1 MTASRAQQ
9 AEETRRTILKTASRM
24 FTELGYDA
32 TSMQAIADE
41 LGLTKSAVCCHFP
54 DKREVLFAIAR
65 RTARQYAAM
74 LNSVSRLP
82 SGPVRVNAM
91 IEQYVDLTVANRE
104 MQIQRRTDPGIRRE
118 MEAAGTVETLRR
130 RGLEVLFGTS
140 PAPAQRIAYYLVVD
154 FEHIL
159 DGLRDLA
166 DEELRALLTATARR
180 LLRPVTDPG
189 AALHEFPVGG
199 DVEW

>member
-1 MTASRAQQ
+1 MTASGPQQ

-24 FTELGYDA
+24 FTEFGYDA

-41 LGLTKSAVCCHFP
+41 LGLTKSAVCGHFR
-54 DKREVLFAIAR
+54 DKREILVTLAR
-65 RTARQYAAM
+65 RAARQYAAM
-74 LNSVSRLP
+74 LNSISRLP
-82 SGPVRVNAM
+82 PGPARVNAM

-104 MQIQRRTDPGIRRE
+104 MQTQRRTDPGIRRE
-118 MEAAGTVETLRR
+118 LAAAGTVETLRR

-140 PAPAQRIAYYLVVD
+140 PAAAQRIAYYLVID

-159 DGLRDLA
+159 ESLRDLA
-166 DEELRALLTATARR
+166 DEELRALLTATAQR

-189 AALHEFPVGG
+189 AAREFPASG
-199 DVEW
+199 DVTW